1 MTPARPARTALA
13 RACAALLLALS
24 VAALGGC
31 SDDSASGDPAT
42 SESPGDAAT
51 GAPFAVELEGP
62 GSAEPGDE
70 VTATVTNSGR
80 LPDAYQVSTEPPEA
94 ATFSQTDF
102 TLSPGESVEVRVTV
116 ETTPLV
122 LVLKSVGGGGGERVA
137 DLEIN

>member
-1 MTPARPARTALA
+1 MV
-13 RACAALLLALS
+13 RAFAALLLALP
-24 VAALGGC
+24 VAAFGGC
-31 SDDSASGDPAT
+31 SDDSATGDQET
-42 SESPGDAAT
+42 SESPGEAAT
-51 GAPFAVELEGP
+51 GAPFSAQLEGP
-62 GSAEPGDE
+62 GTAEPGDE
-70 VTATVTNSGR
+70 VTATITNTGR

-102 TLSPGESVEVRVTV
+102 RLSPGESVEVRVTV

>member
-1 MTPARPARTALA
+1 MTPSRPARTTLA
-13 RACAALLLALS
+13 RACAALLLTLS

-31 SDDSASGDPAT
+31 SDDSASGDPKT
-42 SESPGDAAT
+42 SETPGDAAT
-51 GAPFAVELEGP
+51 GAPFSAELEGP
-62 GSAEPGDE
+62 GSAEPGDH
-70 VTATVTNSGR
+70 VTATITNTGR